1 MQLLTNL
8 SELGREV
15 ARLRNEKGMT
25 QRELS
30 ALSGLAQPTL
40 ARFESGKVAEF
51 GSRKLMLLLEV
62 LGYGLTV
69 SAAPQQFTL
78 DDALAERRLE
88 GVNSVRK
95 PRGALQ

>member
-30 ALSGLAQPTL
+30 ALCGLAQPTL
-40 ARFESGKVAEF
+40 ARFEAGRVAEF

-62 LGYGLTV
+62 MGYGLTV

-95 PRGALQ
+95 LRGALQ

>member
-30 ALSGLAQPTL
+30 ALCGLAQPTL
-40 ARFESGKVAEF
+40 ARFETGRVAEF
-51 GSRKLMLLLEV
+51 GSRKLMLSLEV
-62 LGYGLTV
+62 MGYGLTV

-95 PRGALQ
+95 LRGALQ